1 MTVVSKRDSSSTLST
16 FSRVVRSLFRRSPS
30 PSPIDSSP
38 QLVALPQH
46 TAAPY
51 TKGHRTSRR
60 QHQAAAALSRRSQ
73 STSKKSKRSLPEPRI
88 GIVIPSRP
96 KNIKRSNKL
105 SPRQN
110 YDAGSAQASIYAAAV
125 AALDAT
131 SSSSPSPQITA
142 QPVALNM
149 EVPASLPPI
158 TLTMTLTPN
167 SQGQYIDAAAP
178 LPTQTLE
185 SKLRHRRSTFA
196 ERSLARKQQ
205 QQQQD
210 TSQLK
215 RSINPKT
222 GSSPSSPSASQTQES
237 APKWTAIAHF

>member
-1 MTVVSKRDSSSTLST
+1 M
-16 FSRVVRSLFRRSPS
+16 VRSLFRRSPS

-96 KNIKRSNKL
+96 KNIKRSNNKL

-110 YDAGSAQASIYAAAV
+110 YDAGSSQASIYAAAV

-131 SSSSPSPQITA
+131 PSSSPSPQITA

-167 SQGQYIDAAAP
+167 SDGAYVDAAA

-185 SKLRHRRSTFA
+185 SKLRQRRSTFA
-196 ERSLARKQQ
+196 ERSLARKQ

-222 GSSPSSPSASQTQES
+222 GSSPSSPSASQTKTQES